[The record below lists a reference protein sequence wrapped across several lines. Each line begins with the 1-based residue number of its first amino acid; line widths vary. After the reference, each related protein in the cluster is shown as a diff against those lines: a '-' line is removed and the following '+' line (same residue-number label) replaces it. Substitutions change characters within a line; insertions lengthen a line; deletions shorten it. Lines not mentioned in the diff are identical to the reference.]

1 MKTVE
6 TLVEIAAPASRVWDI
21 LTDFP
26 SHAQWNPFVRSISGP
41 MQVGKK
47 LSIFVQPPSGKGMR
61 FNPTVLV
68 AQPQR
73 ELRWKGRLFM
83 PGLFDGEHYLRLAER
98 DGRTRLEHGE
108 RFSGLLVML
117 MPASSF
123 ENIKAGFHA
132 MNQALKARAEN

>member
-6 TLVEIAAPASRVWDI
+6 NVVEIAASASRIWEI
-21 LTDFP
+21 LTHFP
-26 SHAQWNPFVRSISGP
+26 SHAQWNPFVRSICGP

-47 LSIFVQPPSGKGMR
+47 LSIFVQPPGGEGMR

-73 ELRWKGRLFM
+73 ELRWKGRLFI

-98 DGRTRLEHGE
+98 DGRSRLDDGE

-123 ENIKAGFHA
+123 EDTKPAST
-132 MNQALKARAEN
+132 R